1 MLKGRTPV
9 PQTMLGDDVPWLVPL
24 FAISLIAWQIT
35 PIIEKKAL
43 EKGKWLKSLHN
54 LLPVIF
60 LTLIIL
66 GRLIAVLTN
75 DLTHSDI
82 AKYNAGTNAMNGGP
96 WMTFLRGDGLS
107 ELSLMVL
114 LIFSLFVEKLPS
126 ISQSPQFIRT
136 LVRHRVMCFV
146 SLVALFSFTVFFPDS
161 SYLNAQSVT
170 DQSTWPTDGI
180 GPLWYALLAIAI
192 LIVAAELFATST
204 IAAVD
209 SGLANLAKK
218 AKYKLVVIFPIA
230 MILFMKIDAIKNME
244 TDFWLDLEHY
254 YHLIFI
260 SIFLH
265 MAISFATI
273 LEPAKQL
280 DSKLGAGDGRTKSLI
295 FTSLLAFLFLI
306 TISLIF
312 SQSLDVFSGN
322 GESLM
327 TIWLLFAVIVTCV
340 GSMFLPTMGFDATP
354 RPELWWI
361 RLTLSLSPLF
371 IAAFSPY
378 VLILLPAIWFSLAAT
393 LVIPWL
399 VEEDVR
405 SSNSNQ
411 LYISIALVIILA
423 LTIVP
428 RILQQPG
435 NQLFLIWLCM
445 PLIPLLLSYV
455 LLNQMRKKQQL
466 SA

>member
-1 MLKGRTPV
+1 MLV
-9 PQTMLGDDVPWLVPL
+9 PHTMLGDDVPWLVPL
-24 FAISLIAWQIT
+24 FAISLITWQMT
-35 PIIEKKAL
+35 PIIEKRAI

-54 LLPVIF
+54 LLPLIF
-60 LTLIIL
+60 LALIIL
-66 GRLIAVLTN
+66 DRLIAVLTN
-75 DLTHSDI
+75 DIDHSDI
-82 AKYNAGTNAMNGGP
+82 AKYNAGANAMNGGP

-114 LIFSLFVEKLPS
+114 LIFSLSVDKLPS

-136 LVRHRVMCFV
+136 LVRYRVMSFV
-146 SLVALFSFTVFFPDS
+146 SFVALFSFTVFFPDS
-161 SYLNAQSVT
+161 SFLNEQSIT
-170 DQSTWPTDGI
+170 SQSTWPTDSI
-180 GPLWYALLAIAI
+180 GPLWYALLTIAI
-192 LIVAAELFATST
+192 LIIAAELFATST

-209 SGLANLAKK
+209 AGLSNLAKK

-230 MILFMKIDAIKNME
+230 IFLFMKIDAIKNME
-244 TDFWLDLEHY
+244 IDFWLDLEHY

-295 FTSLLAFLFLI
+295 FTSLLAFIFLI
-306 TISLIF
+306 IISLMF

-327 TIWLLFAVIVTCV
+327 AIWLVFAVIVTCV
-340 GSMFLPTMGFDATP
+340 ASMFLPTMGFDATP

-378 VLILLPAIWFSLAAT
+378 VLILLPAIWFSLAVT

-405 SSNSNQ
+405 NLNSKQ
-411 LYISIALVIILA
+411 LYISIALVIIFA
-423 LTIVP
+423 LTIMP

-435 NQLFLIWLCM
+435 NQLFVIWFCM
-445 PLIPLLLSYV
+445 PIIPLLLSSV
-455 LLNQMRKKQQL
+455 LLHQMRKQQSL

>member
-1 MLKGRTPV
+1 MLV
-9 PQTMLGDDVPWLVPL
+9 PHTMLGDDVPWLVPL
-24 FAISLIAWQIT
+24 FAISLITWLMT
-35 PIIEKKAL
+35 PIIEKRAIK
-43 EKGKWLKSLHN
+43 KGKWLKSLHN
-54 LLPVIF
+54 LLPLIF

-66 GRLIAVLTN
+66 DRLIAVLTN
-75 DLTHSDI
+75 DLDHSDI
-82 AKYNAGTNAMNGGP
+82 AKYNAGANAMNGGA

-114 LIFSLFVEKLPS
+114 LIFSLSVDKLPS

-136 LVRHRVMCFV
+136 LVRYRVMSFV
-146 SLVALFSFTVFFPDS
+146 SFIALFSFTVFFPDS
-161 SYLNAQSVT
+161 SYLNAQSIT
-170 DQSTWPTDGI
+170 SQSTWPTDGI

-218 AKYKLVVIFPIA
+218 AKYKLIVIFPIA
-230 MILFMKIDAIKNME
+230 MFLFIKIDAIKNME
-244 TDFWLDLEHY
+244 ADVWLDLEHY

-295 FTSLLAFLFLI
+295 FTSLLAFIFLLI
-306 TISLIF
+306 ISLIF
-312 SQSLDVFSGN
+312 SQSLDIFSGN

-327 TIWLLFAVIVTCV
+327 TIWLVFAVIVTCV
-340 GSMFLPTMGFDATP
+340 ASMFLPTMGFDATP
-354 RPELWWI
+354 RPELWWV

-378 VLILLPAIWFSLAAT
+378 VLILLPAIWFSLAVT

-405 SSNSNQ
+405 SLNSKQ
-411 LYISIALVIILA
+411 LYISMALVIIFA

-435 NQLFLIWLCM
+435 NQLFVIWFCM
-445 PLIPLLLSYV
+445 PIIPFLLSSV
-455 LLNQMRKKQQL
+455 LLHQMRKQQSL

>member
-1 MLKGRTPV
+1 MLV
-9 PQTMLGDDVPWLVPL
+9 PHTMLGDDVPWLVPL
-24 FAISLIAWQIT
+24 FAISLITWQMT

-54 LLPVIF
+54 LLPLIF

-66 GRLIAVLTN
+66 DRLIAVLTN

-161 SYLNAQSVT
+161 SYLNAQSIT
-170 DQSTWPTDGI
+170 SQSTWPTDSI
-180 GPLWYALLAIAI
+180 GPLWYALLTIAI
-192 LIVAAELFATST
+192 LIIAAELFATST
-204 IAAVD
+204 IAAVNE
-209 SGLANLAKK
+209 GLSNLAKK

-230 MILFMKIDAIKNME
+230 VFLFMKIDAIKNME
-244 TDFWLDLEHY
+244 ADVWLDLEHY

-295 FTSLLAFLFLI
+295 FTSLLAFIFLI
-306 TISLIF
+306 IISLMF
-312 SQSLDVFSGN
+312 SQSLDIFPGN

-340 GSMFLPTMGFDATP
+340 ASMFLPTMGFDATP
-354 RPELWWI
+354 RPELWWV

-378 VLILLPAIWFSLAAT
+378 VLILLPAIWFSLAVT

-405 SSNSNQ
+405 NLNSKQ
-411 LYISIALVIILA
+411 LYISIALVIIFA

-455 LLNQMRKKQQL
+455 LLYQMRKQQSL

>member
-1 MLKGRTPV
+1 MLV
-9 PQTMLGDDVPWLVPL
+9 PHTMLGDDVPWLVPL
-24 FAISLIAWQIT
+24 FAISLITWLMT
-35 PIIEKKAL
+35 PIIEKRAI

-54 LLPVIF
+54 LLPLIF

-66 GRLIAVLTN
+66 DRLIAVLTN
-75 DLTHSDI
+75 DLDHSDI
-82 AKYNAGTNAMNGGP
+82 AKYNAGANAMNGGA

-114 LIFSLFVEKLPS
+114 LIFSLSVDKLPS

-136 LVRHRVMCFV
+136 LVRYRVMSFV
-146 SLVALFSFTVFFPDS
+146 SFIALFSFTVFFPDS
-161 SYLNAQSVT
+161 SYLNAQSIT
-170 DQSTWPTDGI
+170 SQSTWPTDGI

-192 LIVAAELFATST
+192 LIIAAELFATST

-230 MILFMKIDAIKNME
+230 MFLFMKIDAIKNME
-244 TDFWLDLEHY
+244 ADVWLDLEHY

-295 FTSLLAFLFLI
+295 FTSLLAFIFLLI
-306 TISLIF
+306 ISLIF
-312 SQSLDVFSGN
+312 SQSLDIFSGN

-327 TIWLLFAVIVTCV
+327 TIWLVFAVIVTCV
-340 GSMFLPTMGFDATP
+340 ASMFLPTMGFDATP
-354 RPELWWI
+354 RPELWWV

-378 VLILLPAIWFSLAAT
+378 VLILLPAIWFSLAVT

-405 SSNSNQ
+405 SSNSKQ
-411 LYISIALVIILA
+411 LYISMALVIIFS

-435 NQLFLIWLCM
+435 SQLFVIWFCM
-445 PLIPLLLSYV
+445 PIIPLLLSYV
-455 LLNQMRKKQQL
+455 LLQQMRKQQPL

>member
-9 PQTMLGDDVPWLVPL
+9 PHTMLGDDVPWLVPL
-24 FAISLIAWQIT
+24 FAISLIAWLMT
-35 PIIEKKAL
+35 PIIEKMAIK
-43 EKGKWLKSLHN
+43 KGKWLKSLHN
-54 LLPVIF
+54 LLPLIF

-114 LIFSLFVEKLPS
+114 LIFSLSVDKLPS

-136 LVRHRVMCFV
+136 LVRYRVMSFV
-146 SLVALFSFTVFFPDS
+146 SFVALFSFTVFFPDS
-161 SYLNAQSVT
+161 SFLNEQSIT
-170 DQSTWPTDGI
+170 SQSTWPTDSI
-180 GPLWYALLAIAI
+180 GPLWYALLTIAI
-192 LIVAAELFATST
+192 LIIAAELFATST

-209 SGLANLAKK
+209 AGLSNLAKK

-230 MILFMKIDAIKNME
+230 IFLFMKIDAIKNME

-327 TIWLLFAVIVTCV
+327 AIWLLFAVILTCV

-405 SSNSNQ
+405 GSNSKQ
-411 LYISIALVIILA
+411 LYISIALVIIFA

-455 LLNQMRKKQQL
+455 LLYQMRKQQSL

>member
-1 MLKGRTPV
+1 MLV
-9 PQTMLGDDVPWLVPL
+9 PHTMLGDDVPWLVPL
-24 FAISLIAWQIT
+24 FAISLITWLMT
-35 PIIEKKAL
+35 PIIEKRAI

-54 LLPVIF
+54 LLPLIF

-66 GRLIAVLTN
+66 DRLIAVLTN
-75 DLTHSDI
+75 DLGHSDI
-82 AKYNAGTNAMNGGP
+82 AKYNAGANAMNGGA

-114 LIFSLFVEKLPS
+114 LIFSLSVDKLPS

-136 LVRHRVMCFV
+136 LVRYRVMSFV
-146 SLVALFSFTVFFPDS
+146 SFIALFSFTVFFPDS
-161 SYLNAQSVT
+161 SYLNAQSIT
-170 DQSTWPTDGI
+170 SQSTWPTDGI

-192 LIVAAELFATST
+192 LIIAAELFATST

-230 MILFMKIDAIKNME
+230 MFLFMKIDAIKNME
-244 TDFWLDLEHY
+244 ADVWLDLEHY

-295 FTSLLAFLFLI
+295 FTSLLAFIFLLI
-306 TISLIF
+306 ISLIF
-312 SQSLDVFSGN
+312 SQSLDIFSGN

-327 TIWLLFAVIVTCV
+327 TIWLVFAVIVTCV
-340 GSMFLPTMGFDATP
+340 ASMFLPTMGFDATP
-354 RPELWWI
+354 RPELWWV

-378 VLILLPAIWFSLAAT
+378 VLILLPAIWFSLAVT

-405 SSNSNQ
+405 SSNSKQ
-411 LYISIALVIILA
+411 LYISMALVIIFS

-435 NQLFLIWLCM
+435 NQLFVIWFCM
-445 PLIPLLLSYV
+445 PIIPLLLSYV
-455 LLNQMRKKQQL
+455 LLQQMRKQQPL

>member
-1 MLKGRTPV
+1 MLV
-9 PQTMLGDDVPWLVPL
+9 PHTMLGDDVPWLVPL
-24 FAISLIAWQIT
+24 FAISLITWQMT

-54 LLPVIF
+54 LLPLIF
-60 LTLIIL
+60 LSLIIL
-66 GRLIAVLTN
+66 DRLIAVLTN
-75 DLTHSDI
+75 DLGHSDI
-82 AKYNAGTNAMNGGP
+82 AKYNAGANAMNGGP

-114 LIFSLFVEKLPS
+114 LIFSLSVDKLPS

-161 SYLNAQSVT
+161 SYLNAQSIT
-170 DQSTWPTDGI
+170 SQSTWPTDSI
-180 GPLWYALLAIAI
+180 GPLWYALLTIAI
-192 LIVAAELFATST
+192 LIIAAELFATST
-204 IAAVD
+204 IAAVNE
-209 SGLANLAKK
+209 GLSNLAKK
-218 AKYKLVVIFPIA
+218 AKYKLVVIFTIA
-230 MILFMKIDAIKNME
+230 VFLFMKIDAIKNME
-244 TDFWLDLEHY
+244 ADVWLDLEHY

-295 FTSLLAFLFLI
+295 FTSLLAFIFLI
-306 TISLIF
+306 IISLMF
-312 SQSLDVFSGN
+312 SQSLDIFPGN

-340 GSMFLPTMGFDATP
+340 ASMFLPTMGFDATP
-354 RPELWWI
+354 RPELWWV

-378 VLILLPAIWFSLAAT
+378 VLILLPAIWFSLAVT

-405 SSNSNQ
+405 NLNSKQ
-411 LYISIALVIILA
+411 LYISIALVIIFA

-455 LLNQMRKKQQL
+455 LLYQMRKQQQL

>member
-1 MLKGRTPV
+1 MLV
-9 PQTMLGDDVPWLVPL
+9 PHTMLGDDVPWLVPL
-24 FAISLIAWQIT
+24 FAISLITWLMT
-35 PIIEKKAL
+35 PIIEKRAIK
-43 EKGKWLKSLHN
+43 KGKWLKSLHN
-54 LLPVIF
+54 LLPLIF
-60 LTLIIL
+60 LALIIL
-66 GRLIAVLTN
+66 DRLIAVLTN
-75 DLTHSDI
+75 DLGHSDI
-82 AKYNAGTNAMNGGP
+82 AKYNAGANAMNGGA

-114 LIFSLFVEKLPS
+114 LIFSLSVDKLPS

-136 LVRHRVMCFV
+136 LVRYRVMSFV
-146 SLVALFSFTVFFPDS
+146 SFIALFSFTVFFPDS
-161 SYLNAQSVT
+161 SYLNAQSIT
-170 DQSTWPTDGI
+170 SQSTWPTDGI

-192 LIVAAELFATST
+192 LIIAAELFATST

-230 MILFMKIDAIKNME
+230 MFLFMKIDAIKNME
-244 TDFWLDLEHY
+244 ADVWLDLEHY

-295 FTSLLAFLFLI
+295 FTSLLAFIFLLI
-306 TISLIF
+306 ISLIF
-312 SQSLDVFSGN
+312 SQSLDIFSGN

-327 TIWLLFAVIVTCV
+327 TIWLVFAVIVTCV
-340 GSMFLPTMGFDATP
+340 ASMFLPTMGFDATP
-354 RPELWWI
+354 RPELWWV

-378 VLILLPAIWFSLAAT
+378 VLILLPAIWFSLAVT

-405 SSNSNQ
+405 SSNSKQ
-411 LYISIALVIILA
+411 LYISMALVIIFS

-435 NQLFLIWLCM
+435 NQLFVIWFCM
-445 PLIPLLLSYV
+445 PIIPLLLSYV
-455 LLNQMRKKQQL
+455 LLQQMRKQQSL

>member
-1 MLKGRTPV
+1 MLV
-9 PQTMLGDDVPWLVPL
+9 PHTMLGDDVPWLVPF
-24 FAISLIAWQIT
+24 FAISLITWQMT
-35 PIIEKKAL
+35 PLIEKRAI

-54 LLPVIF
+54 LLPLIF

-66 GRLIAVLTN
+66 DRLIAVLTN
-75 DLTHSDI
+75 DLGHSDI
-82 AKYNAGTNAMNGGP
+82 AKYNAGANAMNGGA

-114 LIFSLFVEKLPS
+114 LIFSLSVDKLPS

-136 LVRHRVMCFV
+136 LVRYRVMSFV
-146 SLVALFSFTVFFPDS
+146 SFIALFSFTVFFPDS
-161 SYLNAQSVT
+161 SYLNAQSIT
-170 DQSTWPTDGI
+170 SQSTWPTDGI

-209 SGLANLAKK
+209 PGLSNLAKK

-230 MILFMKIDAIKNME
+230 IFLFMKIDAIKNME

-295 FTSLLAFLFLI
+295 FTSLLAFIFLLI
-306 TISLIF
+306 ISLIF
-312 SQSLDVFSGN
+312 SQSLDIFSGN

-327 TIWLLFAVIVTCV
+327 TIWLVFAVIVTCV
-340 GSMFLPTMGFDATP
+340 ASMFLPTMGFDATP
-354 RPELWWI
+354 RPELWWV

-378 VLILLPAIWFSLAAT
+378 VLILLPAIWFSLAVT

-405 SSNSNQ
+405 SLNSKQ
-411 LYISIALVIILA
+411 LYISMALVIIFA

-435 NQLFLIWLCM
+435 NQLFVIWFCM
-445 PLIPLLLSYV
+445 PIIPFLLSSV
-455 LLNQMRKKQQL
+455 LLHQMRKQQSL

>member
-1 MLKGRTPV
+1 MLV
-9 PQTMLGDDVPWLVPL
+9 PHTMLGDDVPWLVPL
-24 FAISLIAWQIT
+24 FAISLITWLMT
-35 PIIEKKAL
+35 PIIEKRAI

-54 LLPVIF
+54 LLPLIF

-66 GRLIAVLTN
+66 DRLIAVLTN
-75 DLTHSDI
+75 DLDHSDI
-82 AKYNAGTNAMNGGP
+82 AKYNAGANAMNGGA

-114 LIFSLFVEKLPS
+114 LIFSLSVDKLPS

-136 LVRHRVMCFV
+136 LVRYRVMSFV
-146 SLVALFSFTVFFPDS
+146 SFIALFSFTVFFPDS
-161 SYLNAQSVT
+161 SYLNAQSIT
-170 DQSTWPTDGI
+170 SQSTWPTDGI

-192 LIVAAELFATST
+192 LIIAAELFATST

-230 MILFMKIDAIKNME
+230 MFLFMKIDAIKNME
-244 TDFWLDLEHY
+244 ADVWLDLEHY

-295 FTSLLAFLFLI
+295 FTSLLAFIFLLI
-306 TISLIF
+306 ISLIF
-312 SQSLDVFSGN
+312 SQSLDIFSGN

-327 TIWLLFAVIVTCV
+327 TIWLVFAVIVTCV
-340 GSMFLPTMGFDATP
+340 ASMFLPTMGFDATP
-354 RPELWWI
+354 RPELWWV

-378 VLILLPAIWFSLAAT
+378 VLILLPAIWFSLAVT

-405 SSNSNQ
+405 SSNSKQ
-411 LYISIALVIILA
+411 LYISMALVIIFS

-435 NQLFLIWLCM
+435 NQLFVIWFCM
-445 PLIPLLLSYV
+445 PIIPLLLSYV
-455 LLNQMRKKQQL
+455 LLQQMRKQQPL

>member
-1 MLKGRTPV
+1 MLV
-9 PQTMLGDDVPWLVPL
+9 PHTMLGDDVPWLVPL
-24 FAISLIAWQIT
+24 FAISLITWLMT
-35 PIIEKKAL
+35 PIIEKRAIK
-43 EKGKWLKSLHN
+43 KGKWLKSLHN
-54 LLPVIF
+54 LLPLIF

-66 GRLIAVLTN
+66 DRLIAVLTN
-75 DLTHSDI
+75 DLDHSDI
-82 AKYNAGTNAMNGGP
+82 AKYNAGANAMNGGA

-114 LIFSLFVEKLPS
+114 LIFSLSVDKLPS

-136 LVRHRVMCFV
+136 LVRYRVMSFV
-146 SLVALFSFTVFFPDS
+146 SFIALFSFTVFFPDS
-161 SYLNAQSVT
+161 SYLNAQSIT
-170 DQSTWPTDGI
+170 SQSTWPTDGI

-192 LIVAAELFATST
+192 LIIAAELFATST

-230 MILFMKIDAIKNME
+230 MFLFMKIDAIKNME
-244 TDFWLDLEHY
+244 ADVWLDLEHY

-295 FTSLLAFLFLI
+295 FTSLLAFIFLLI
-306 TISLIF
+306 ISLIF
-312 SQSLDVFSGN
+312 SQSLDIFSGN

-327 TIWLLFAVIVTCV
+327 TIWLAFAVIVTCV
-340 GSMFLPTMGFDATP
+340 ASMFLPTMGFDATP
-354 RPELWWI
+354 RPELWWV

-378 VLILLPAIWFSLAAT
+378 VLILLPAIWFSLAVT

-405 SSNSNQ
+405 SSNSKQ
-411 LYISIALVIILA
+411 LYISMALVIIFS

-435 NQLFLIWLCM
+435 SQLFVIWFCM
-445 PLIPLLLSYV
+445 PIIPLLLSYV
-455 LLNQMRKKQQL
+455 LLQQMRKQQPL

>member
-1 MLKGRTPV
+1 MLV
-9 PQTMLGDDVPWLVPL
+9 PHTMLGDDVPWLVPF
-24 FAISLIAWQIT
+24 FAISLITWQMT
-35 PIIEKKAL
+35 PLIEKRAI

-54 LLPVIF
+54 LLPLIF

-66 GRLIAVLTN
+66 DRLIAVLTN
-75 DLTHSDI
+75 DLDHSDI
-82 AKYNAGTNAMNGGP
+82 AKYNAGANAMNGGA

-114 LIFSLFVEKLPS
+114 LIFSLSVDKLPS

-136 LVRHRVMCFV
+136 LVRYRVMSFV
-146 SLVALFSFTVFFPDS
+146 SFIALFSFTVFFPDS
-161 SYLNAQSVT
+161 SYLNAQSIT
-170 DQSTWPTDGI
+170 SQSTWPTDGI

-209 SGLANLAKK
+209 PGLSNLAKK

-230 MILFMKIDAIKNME
+230 IFLFMKIDAIKNME

-295 FTSLLAFLFLI
+295 FTSLLAFIFLLI
-306 TISLIF
+306 ISLIF
-312 SQSLDVFSGN
+312 SQSLDIFSGN

-327 TIWLLFAVIVTCV
+327 TIWLVFAVIVTCV
-340 GSMFLPTMGFDATP
+340 ASMFLPTMGFDATP
-354 RPELWWI
+354 RPELWWV

-378 VLILLPAIWFSLAAT
+378 VLILLPAIWFSLAVT

-405 SSNSNQ
+405 SSNSKQ
-411 LYISIALVIILA
+411 LYISMALVIIFS

-435 NQLFLIWLCM
+435 NQLFVIWFCM
-445 PLIPLLLSYV
+445 PIIPLLLSYV
-455 LLNQMRKKQQL
+455 LLQQMRKQQPL

>member
-1 MLKGRTPV
+1 MLKGRTLV
-9 PQTMLGDDVPWLVPL
+9 PHTMLGDDVPWLVPL
-24 FAISLIAWQIT
+24 FAISLITWQMT
-35 PIIEKKAL
+35 PRIEKMAL
-43 EKGKWLKSLHN
+43 EKGKWLKSMHN

-60 LTLIIL
+60 LALMIL
-66 GRLIAVLTN
+66 DRLIAVFTN
-75 DLTHSDI
+75 DLNHSDI
-82 AKYNAGTNAMNGGP
+82 AKYNAGVNAMNGGA

-114 LIFSLFVEKLPS
+114 LIFSLFVDRLPS

-161 SYLNAQSVT
+161 SYLDALST
-170 DQSTWPTDGI
+170 TSQSTWPTDGI
-180 GPLWYALLAIAI
+180 GPLWYALFAIAI

-218 AKYKLVVIFPIA
+218 AKYKLVVLFPIA
-230 MILFMKIDAIKNME
+230 MILFMKTDVIKNIDA
-244 TDFWLDLEHY
+244 DSWLDLEHY

-295 FTSLLAFLFLI
+295 FTSLLAFIFLI
-306 TISLIF
+306 IISLVF
-312 SQSLDVFSGN
+312 SQSLDIFSGN

-327 TIWLLFAVIVTCV
+327 TIWLLFAVIVICV
-340 GSMFLPTMGFDATP
+340 ASMFLPTMGFDATP
-354 RPELWWI
+354 RPELWWV

-378 VLILLPAIWFSLAAT
+378 VLILLPAIWFSLAVT
-393 LVIPWL
+393 LVVPWL

-405 SSNSNQ
+405 SSNSKQ
-411 LYISIALVIILA
+411 LYVSIALAVIFA
-423 LTIVP
+423 LTVVP

-445 PLIPLLLSYV
+445 PLIPLLLSSV
-455 LLNQMRKKQQL
+455 LLSQMRKQQQL
-466 SA
+466 NA

>member
-1 MLKGRTPV
+1 MLV
-9 PQTMLGDDVPWLVPL
+9 PHTMLGDDVPWLVPL
-24 FAISLIAWQIT
+24 FAISLITWQMT
-35 PIIEKKAL
+35 PIIEKRAI

-54 LLPVIF
+54 LLPLIF

-66 GRLIAVLTN
+66 DRLIAVLTN
-75 DLTHSDI
+75 DLGHSDI
-82 AKYNAGTNAMNGGP
+82 AKYNAGANAMNGGA

-114 LIFSLFVEKLPS
+114 LIFSLSVDKLPS

-136 LVRHRVMCFV
+136 LVRYRVMSFV
-146 SLVALFSFTVFFPDS
+146 SFIALFSFTVFFPDS
-161 SYLNAQSVT
+161 SYLNAQSIT
-170 DQSTWPTDGI
+170 SQSTWPTDGI

-192 LIVAAELFATST
+192 LIIAAELFATST

-230 MILFMKIDAIKNME
+230 MFLFMKIDAIKNME
-244 TDFWLDLEHY
+244 ADVWLDLEHY

-295 FTSLLAFLFLI
+295 FTSLLAFIFLLI
-306 TISLIF
+306 ISLIF
-312 SQSLDVFSGN
+312 SQSLDIFSGN

-327 TIWLLFAVIVTCV
+327 TIWLVFAVIVTCV
-340 GSMFLPTMGFDATP
+340 ASMFLPTMGFDATP
-354 RPELWWI
+354 RPELWWV

-378 VLILLPAIWFSLAAT
+378 VLILLPAIWFSLAVT

-405 SSNSNQ
+405 SLNSKQ
-411 LYISIALVIILA
+411 LYISMALVIIFS

-435 NQLFLIWLCM
+435 NQLFVIWFCM
-445 PLIPLLLSYV
+445 PIIPLLLSYV
-455 LLNQMRKKQQL
+455 LLQQMRKQQPL

>member
-9 PQTMLGDDVPWLVPL
+9 PHTMLGDDVPWLVPL
-24 FAISLIAWQIT
+24 FAISLIAWLMT
-35 PIIEKKAL
+35 PIIEKMAIK
-43 EKGKWLKSLHN
+43 KGKWLKSLHN
-54 LLPVIF
+54 LLPLIF

-114 LIFSLFVEKLPS
+114 LIFSLSVDKLPS

-170 DQSTWPTDGI
+170 DQSTWPTDSI
-180 GPLWYALLAIAI
+180 GPLWYAILAVAI

-218 AKYKLVVIFPIA
+218 AKYKLIVIFPIA

-244 TDFWLDLEHY
+244 TNFWLDLEHY

-327 TIWLLFAVIVTCV
+327 AIWLLFAVILTCV

-405 SSNSNQ
+405 GSNSKQ
-411 LYISIALVIILA
+411 LYISIALVIIFA

-455 LLNQMRKKQQL
+455 LLYQMRKQQSL

>member
-9 PQTMLGDDVPWLVPL
+9 PHTMLGDDVPWLVPL
-24 FAISLIAWQIT
+24 FAISLIAWLMT
-35 PIIEKKAL
+35 PIIEKMAIK
-43 EKGKWLKSLHN
+43 KGKWLKSLHN
-54 LLPVIF
+54 LLPLIF

-114 LIFSLFVEKLPS
+114 LIFSLFVDKLPS

-170 DQSTWPTDGI
+170 DQSTWPTDGL
-180 GPLWYALLAIAI
+180 GPLWYAILAVAI

-218 AKYKLVVIFPIA
+218 AKYKLIVIFPIA

-295 FTSLLAFLFLI
+295 FTSLLAFIFLI
-306 TISLIF
+306 IISLMF

-327 TIWLLFAVIVTCV
+327 AIWLVFAVIVTCV
-340 GSMFLPTMGFDATP
+340 ASMFLPTMGFDATP

-405 SSNSNQ
+405 GSNSKQ
-411 LYISIALVIILA
+411 LYISIALVIIFA

-455 LLNQMRKKQQL
+455 LLYQMRKQQSL

>member
-1 MLKGRTPV
+1 MLV
-9 PQTMLGDDVPWLVPL
+9 PHTMLGDDVPWLVPL
-24 FAISLIAWQIT
+24 FAISLITWLMT
-35 PIIEKKAL
+35 PIIEKRAIK
-43 EKGKWLKSLHN
+43 KGKWLKSLHN
-54 LLPVIF
+54 LLPLIF

-66 GRLIAVLTN
+66 DRLIAVLTN
-75 DLTHSDI
+75 DLGHSDI
-82 AKYNAGTNAMNGGP
+82 AKYNAGANAMNGGA

-114 LIFSLFVEKLPS
+114 LIFSLSVDKLPS

-136 LVRHRVMCFV
+136 LVRYRVMSFV
-146 SLVALFSFTVFFPDS
+146 SFIALFSFTVFFPDS
-161 SYLNAQSVT
+161 SYLNAQSIT
-170 DQSTWPTDGI
+170 SQSTWPTDGI

-192 LIVAAELFATST
+192 LIIAAELFATST

-230 MILFMKIDAIKNME
+230 MFLFMKIDAIKNME
-244 TDFWLDLEHY
+244 ADVWLDLEHY

-295 FTSLLAFLFLI
+295 FTSLLAFIFLLI
-306 TISLIF
+306 ISLIF
-312 SQSLDVFSGN
+312 SQSLDIFSGN

-327 TIWLLFAVIVTCV
+327 TIWLAFAVIVTCV
-340 GSMFLPTMGFDATP
+340 ASMFLPTMGFDATP
-354 RPELWWI
+354 RPELWWV

-378 VLILLPAIWFSLAAT
+378 VLILLPAIWFSLAVT

-405 SSNSNQ
+405 SSNSKQ
-411 LYISIALVIILA
+411 LYISMALVIIFS

-435 NQLFLIWLCM
+435 SQLFVIWFCM
-445 PLIPLLLSYV
+445 PIIPLLLSYV
-455 LLNQMRKKQQL
+455 LLQQMRKQQSL

>member
-1 MLKGRTPV
+1 MLV
-9 PQTMLGDDVPWLVPL
+9 PHTMLGDDVPWLVPL
-24 FAISLIAWQIT
+24 FAISLITWLMT
-35 PIIEKKAL
+35 PIIEKRAI

-54 LLPVIF
+54 LLPLIF

-66 GRLIAVLTN
+66 DRLIAVLTN
-75 DLTHSDI
+75 DLDHSDI
-82 AKYNAGTNAMNGGP
+82 AKYNAGANAMNGGA

-114 LIFSLFVEKLPS
+114 LIFSLSVDKLPS

-136 LVRHRVMCFV
+136 LVRYRVMSFV
-146 SLVALFSFTVFFPDS
+146 SFIALFSFTVFFPDS
-161 SYLNAQSVT
+161 SYLNAQSIT
-170 DQSTWPTDGI
+170 SQSTWPTDGI

-192 LIVAAELFATST
+192 LIIAAELFATST

-230 MILFMKIDAIKNME
+230 MFLFMKIDAIKNME
-244 TDFWLDLEHY
+244 ADVWLDLEHY

-295 FTSLLAFLFLI
+295 FTSLLAFIFLLI
-306 TISLIF
+306 ISLIF
-312 SQSLDVFSGN
+312 SQSLDIFSGN

-327 TIWLLFAVIVTCV
+327 TIWLVFAVIVTCV
-340 GSMFLPTMGFDATP
+340 ASMFLPTMGFDATP
-354 RPELWWI
+354 RPELWWV

-378 VLILLPAIWFSLAAT
+378 VLILLPAIWFSLAVT

-405 SSNSNQ
+405 SSNSKQ
-411 LYISIALVIILA
+411 LYISMALVIIFS

-435 NQLFLIWLCM
+435 NQLFVIWFCM
-445 PLIPLLLSYV
+445 PIIPLLLSYV
-455 LLNQMRKKQQL
+455 LLQQMRKQQSL

>member
-1 MLKGRTPV
+1 MLV
-9 PQTMLGDDVPWLVPL
+9 PHTMLGDDVPWLVPL
-24 FAISLIAWQIT
+24 FAISLITWQMT
-35 PIIEKKAL
+35 PIIEKRAI

-54 LLPVIF
+54 LLPLIF

-66 GRLIAVLTN
+66 DRLIAVLTN
-75 DLTHSDI
+75 DLGHSDI
-82 AKYNAGTNAMNGGP
+82 AKYNAGTNAMNGGA

-107 ELSLMVL
+107 ELSLMIL
-114 LIFSLFVEKLPS
+114 LIFSLSVDKLPS

-136 LVRHRVMCFV
+136 LVRYRVMSFV
-146 SLVALFSFTVFFPDS
+146 SFVALFSFTVFFPDS
-161 SYLNAQSVT
+161 SYLNAQSIT
-170 DQSTWPTDGI
+170 SQSTWPTDSI
-180 GPLWYALLAIAI
+180 GPLWYALLSIAI
-192 LIVAAELFATST
+192 LIIAAELFATST

-218 AKYKLVVIFPIA
+218 AKYKLVIIFPIA
-230 MILFMKIDAIKNME
+230 MFLFMKIDAIKNME
-244 TDFWLDLEHY
+244 ADVWLDLEHY

-295 FTSLLAFLFLI
+295 FTSLLAFIFLMI
-306 TISLIF
+306 MSLIF
-312 SQSLDVFSGN
+312 SQSLDIFSGN

-340 GSMFLPTMGFDATP
+340 ASMFLPTMGFDATP
-354 RPELWWI
+354 RPELWWV

-378 VLILLPAIWFSLAAT
+378 VLILLPAIWFSLAVT

-405 SSNSNQ
+405 SLNSKQ
-411 LYISIALVIILA
+411 LYISIALVIIFT

-435 NQLFLIWLCM
+435 NQLFVIWFCM
-445 PLIPLLLSYV
+445 PIIPLLLSSV
-455 LLNQMRKKQQL
+455 LLHQMRKQQSL

>member
-1 MLKGRTPV
+1 
-9 PQTMLGDDVPWLVPL
+9 
-24 FAISLIAWQIT
+24 
-35 PIIEKKAL
+35 
-43 EKGKWLKSLHN
+43 
-54 LLPVIF
+54 
-60 LTLIIL
+60 
-66 GRLIAVLTN
+66 
-75 DLTHSDI
+75 
-82 AKYNAGTNAMNGGP
+82 
-96 WMTFLRGDGLS
+96 
-107 ELSLMVL
+107 
-114 LIFSLFVEKLPS
+114 
-126 ISQSPQFIRT
+126 
-136 LVRHRVMCFV
+136 VMSFV
-146 SLVALFSFTVFFPDS
+146 SFIALFSFTVFFPDS
-161 SYLNAQSVT
+161 SYLNAQSIT
-170 DQSTWPTDGI
+170 SQSTWPTDGI

-192 LIVAAELFATST
+192 LIIAAELFATST

-230 MILFMKIDAIKNME
+230 MFLFMKIDAIKNME
-244 TDFWLDLEHY
+244 ADVWLDLEHY

-295 FTSLLAFLFLI
+295 FTSLLAFIFLLI
-306 TISLIF
+306 ISLIF
-312 SQSLDVFSGN
+312 SQSLDIFSGN

-327 TIWLLFAVIVTCV
+327 TIWLVFAVIVTCV
-340 GSMFLPTMGFDATP
+340 ASMFLPTMGFDATP
-354 RPELWWI
+354 RPELWWV

-378 VLILLPAIWFSLAAT
+378 VLILLPAIWFSLAVT

-405 SSNSNQ
+405 SLNSKQ
-411 LYISIALVIILA
+411 LYISMALVIIFA

-435 NQLFLIWLCM
+435 NQLFVIWFCM
-445 PLIPLLLSYV
+445 PIIPFLLSSV
-455 LLNQMRKKQQL
+455 LLHQMRKQQSL

>member
-1 MLKGRTPV
+1 MLKGRTLV
-9 PQTMLGDDVPWLVPL
+9 PHTMLGDDVPWLVPL
-24 FAISLIAWQIT
+24 FAISLITWQMA
-35 PIIEKKAL
+35 PRIEKMAL
-43 EKGKWLKSLHN
+43 EKGKWLKSMHN

-60 LTLIIL
+60 LALMIL
-66 GRLIAVLTN
+66 DRLIAVFTN
-75 DLTHSDI
+75 DLNHSDI
-82 AKYNAGTNAMNGGP
+82 AKYNAGVNAMNGGA

-114 LIFSLFVEKLPS
+114 LIFSLFVDRLPS

-161 SYLNAQSVT
+161 SYLDALSIT
-170 DQSTWPTDGI
+170 SQSTWPTDGI
-180 GPLWYALLAIAI
+180 GPLWYALFAIAI

-218 AKYKLVVIFPIA
+218 AKYKLVVLFPIA
-230 MILFMKIDAIKNME
+230 MILFMKTDVIKNID
-244 TDFWLDLEHY
+244 TDSWLDLEHY

-295 FTSLLAFLFLI
+295 FTSLLAFIFLI
-306 TISLIF
+306 IISLVF
-312 SQSLDVFSGN
+312 SQSLDIFSGN

-327 TIWLLFAVIVTCV
+327 TIWLLFAVIVICV
-340 GSMFLPTMGFDATP
+340 ASMFLPTMGFDATP
-354 RPELWWI
+354 RPELWWV

-378 VLILLPAIWFSLAAT
+378 VLILLPAIWFSLAVT
-393 LVIPWL
+393 LVVPWL

-405 SSNSNQ
+405 SSNSKQ
-411 LYISIALVIILA
+411 LYVSIALAVIFA
-423 LTIVP
+423 LTVVP

-445 PLIPLLLSYV
+445 PLIPLLLSSV
-455 LLNQMRKKQQL
+455 LLSQMRKQQQL
-466 SA
+466 NA

>member
-1 MLKGRTPV
+1 
-9 PQTMLGDDVPWLVPL
+9 MLGDDVPWLVPF
-24 FAISLIAWQIT
+24 FAISLITWQMT

-54 LLPVIF
+54 LLPLIF
-60 LTLIIL
+60 LSLIIL
-66 GRLIAVLTN
+66 DRLIAVLTN
-75 DLTHSDI
+75 DLGHSDI
-82 AKYNAGTNAMNGGP
+82 AKYNAGANAMNGGP

-114 LIFSLFVEKLPS
+114 LIFSLSVDKLPS

-161 SYLNAQSVT
+161 SYLNAQSIT
-170 DQSTWPTDGI
+170 SQSTWPTDSI
-180 GPLWYALLAIAI
+180 GPLWYALLTIAI
-192 LIVAAELFATST
+192 LIIAAELFATST

-209 SGLANLAKK
+209 SGLSNLAKK
-218 AKYKLVVIFPIA
+218 AKYKLVVIFTIA
-230 MILFMKIDAIKNME
+230 VFLFMKIDVIKNME
-244 TDFWLDLEHY
+244 ADVWLDLEHY

-295 FTSLLAFLFLI
+295 FTSLLAFIFLI
-306 TISLIF
+306 IISLMF
-312 SQSLDVFSGN
+312 SQSLDIFSGN

-354 RPELWWI
+354 RPELWWV

-378 VLILLPAIWFSLAAT
+378 ILILLPAIWFSLAVT

-405 SSNSNQ
+405 NLNSKQ
-411 LYISIALVIILA
+411 LYISIALVIIFA

-445 PLIPLLLSYV
+445 PLIPLLLSSV
-455 LLNQMRKKQQL
+455 LLHQMRKQQQL

>member
-1 MLKGRTPV
+1 MLV
-9 PQTMLGDDVPWLVPL
+9 PHTMLGDDVPWLVPF
-24 FAISLIAWQIT
+24 FAISLITWQMT
-35 PIIEKKAL
+35 PLIEKMAIK
-43 EKGKWLKSLHN
+43 KGKWLKSLHN
-54 LLPVIF
+54 LLPLIF
-60 LTLIIL
+60 LALIIL
-66 GRLIAVLTN
+66 DRLIAVLTN
-75 DLTHSDI
+75 DIDHSDI
-82 AKYNAGTNAMNGGP
+82 AKYNAGANAMNGGP

-114 LIFSLFVEKLPS
+114 LIFSLSVDKLPS

-136 LVRHRVMCFV
+136 LVRYRVMSFV
-146 SLVALFSFTVFFPDS
+146 SFVALFSFTVFFPDS
-161 SYLNAQSVT
+161 SFLNEQSIT
-170 DQSTWPTDGI
+170 SQSTWPTDSI
-180 GPLWYALLAIAI
+180 GPLWYALLTIAI
-192 LIVAAELFATST
+192 LIIAAELFATST

-209 SGLANLAKK
+209 AGLSNLAKK

-230 MILFMKIDAIKNME
+230 IFLFMKIDAIKNME
-244 TDFWLDLEHY
+244 IDFWLDLEHY

-295 FTSLLAFLFLI
+295 FTSLLAFIFLI
-306 TISLIF
+306 IISLMF

-327 TIWLLFAVIVTCV
+327 AIWLVFAVIVTCV
-340 GSMFLPTMGFDATP
+340 ASMFLPTMGFDATP

-378 VLILLPAIWFSLAAT
+378 VLILLPAIWFSLAVT

-405 SSNSNQ
+405 NLNSKQ
-411 LYISIALVIILA
+411 LYISIALVIIFA
-423 LTIVP
+423 LTIMP

-435 NQLFLIWLCM
+435 NQLFVIWFCM
-445 PLIPLLLSYV
+445 PIIPLLLSSV
-455 LLNQMRKKQQL
+455 LLHQMRTQQSL

>member
-1 MLKGRTPV
+1 MLV
-9 PQTMLGDDVPWLVPL
+9 PHTMLGDDVPWLVPL
-24 FAISLIAWQIT
+24 FAISLITWQMT

-54 LLPVIF
+54 LLPLIF

-66 GRLIAVLTN
+66 DRLIAVLTN

-161 SYLNAQSVT
+161 SYLNAQSIT
-170 DQSTWPTDGI
+170 SQSTWPTDSI
-180 GPLWYALLAIAI
+180 GPLWYALLTIAI
-192 LIVAAELFATST
+192 LIIAAELFATST
-204 IAAVD
+204 IAAVNE
-209 SGLANLAKK
+209 GLSNLAKK

-230 MILFMKIDAIKNME
+230 VFLFMKIDVIKNME
-244 TDFWLDLEHY
+244 ADVWLDLEHY

-295 FTSLLAFLFLI
+295 FTSLLAFIFLI
-306 TISLIF
+306 IISLMF
-312 SQSLDVFSGN
+312 SQSLDIFPGN

-340 GSMFLPTMGFDATP
+340 ASMFLPTMGFDATP
-354 RPELWWI
+354 RPELWWV

-378 VLILLPAIWFSLAAT
+378 VLILLPAIWFSLAVT

-405 SSNSNQ
+405 NLNSKQ
-411 LYISIALVIILA
+411 LYISIALVIIFA

-455 LLNQMRKKQQL
+455 LLYQMRKQQQL

>member
-1 MLKGRTPV
+1 MLV
-9 PQTMLGDDVPWLVPL
+9 PHTMLGDDVPWLVPL
-24 FAISLIAWQIT
+24 FAISLITWLMT
-35 PIIEKKAL
+35 PIIEKRAI

-54 LLPVIF
+54 LLPLIF

-66 GRLIAVLTN
+66 DRLIAVLTN
-75 DLTHSDI
+75 DLGHSDI
-82 AKYNAGTNAMNGGP
+82 AKYNAGANAMNGGA

-114 LIFSLFVEKLPS
+114 LIFSLSVDKLPS

-136 LVRHRVMCFV
+136 LVRYRVMSFV
-146 SLVALFSFTVFFPDS
+146 SFIALFSFTVFFPDS
-161 SYLNAQSVT
+161 SYLNAQSIT
-170 DQSTWPTDGI
+170 SQSTWPTDGI

-192 LIVAAELFATST
+192 LIIAAELFATST

-230 MILFMKIDAIKNME
+230 MFLFMKIDAIKNME
-244 TDFWLDLEHY
+244 ADVWLDLEHY

-295 FTSLLAFLFLI
+295 FTSLLAFIFLLI
-306 TISLIF
+306 ISLIF
-312 SQSLDVFSGN
+312 SQSLDIFSGN

-327 TIWLLFAVIVTCV
+327 TIWLAFAVIVTCV
-340 GSMFLPTMGFDATP
+340 ASMFLPTMGFDATP
-354 RPELWWI
+354 RPELWWV

-378 VLILLPAIWFSLAAT
+378 VLILLPAIWFSLAVT

-405 SSNSNQ
+405 SSNSKQ
-411 LYISIALVIILA
+411 LYISMALVIIFS

-435 NQLFLIWLCM
+435 SQLFVIWFCM
-445 PLIPLLLSYV
+445 PIIPLLLSYV
-455 LLNQMRKKQQL
+455 LLQQMRKQQPL

>member
-1 MLKGRTPV
+1 MLV
-9 PQTMLGDDVPWLVPL
+9 PHTMLGDDVPWLVPL
-24 FAISLIAWQIT
+24 FAISLITWLMT
-35 PIIEKKAL
+35 PIIEKRAI

-54 LLPVIF
+54 LLPLIF

-66 GRLIAVLTN
+66 DRLIAVLTN
-75 DLTHSDI
+75 DLDHSDI
-82 AKYNAGTNAMNGGP
+82 AKYNAGANAMNGGA

-114 LIFSLFVEKLPS
+114 LIFSLSVDKLPS

-136 LVRHRVMCFV
+136 LVRYRVMSFV
-146 SLVALFSFTVFFPDS
+146 SFIALFSFTVFFPDS
-161 SYLNAQSVT
+161 SYLNAQSIT
-170 DQSTWPTDGI
+170 SQSTWPTDGI

-192 LIVAAELFATST
+192 LIIAAELFATST

-230 MILFMKIDAIKNME
+230 MFLFIKIDAIKNME
-244 TDFWLDLEHY
+244 ADVWLDLEHY

-295 FTSLLAFLFLI
+295 FTSLLAFIFLLI
-306 TISLIF
+306 ISLIF
-312 SQSLDVFSGN
+312 SQSLDIFSGN

-327 TIWLLFAVIVTCV
+327 TIWLVFAVIVTCV
-340 GSMFLPTMGFDATP
+340 ASMFLPTMGFDATP
-354 RPELWWI
+354 RPELWWV

-378 VLILLPAIWFSLAAT
+378 VLILLPAIWFSLAVT

-405 SSNSNQ
+405 SSNSKQ
-411 LYISIALVIILA
+411 LYISMALVIIFS

-435 NQLFLIWLCM
+435 SQLFVIWFCM
-445 PLIPLLLSYV
+445 PIIPLLLSYV
-455 LLNQMRKKQQL
+455 LLQQMRKQQSL

>member
-1 MLKGRTPV
+1 MLV
-9 PQTMLGDDVPWLVPL
+9 PHTMLGDDVPWLVPL
-24 FAISLIAWQIT
+24 FAISLITWLMT
-35 PIIEKKAL
+35 PIIEKRAIK
-43 EKGKWLKSLHN
+43 KGKWLKSLHN
-54 LLPVIF
+54 LLPLIF

-66 GRLIAVLTN
+66 DRLIAVLTN
-75 DLTHSDI
+75 DLDHSDI
-82 AKYNAGTNAMNGGP
+82 AKYNAGANAMNGGA

-114 LIFSLFVEKLPS
+114 LIFSLSVDKLPS

-136 LVRHRVMCFV
+136 LVRYRVMSFV
-146 SLVALFSFTVFFPDS
+146 SFIALFSFTVFFPDS
-161 SYLNAQSVT
+161 SYLNAQSIT
-170 DQSTWPTDGI
+170 SQSTWPTDGI

-192 LIVAAELFATST
+192 LIIAAELFATST

-230 MILFMKIDAIKNME
+230 MFLFMKIDAIKNME
-244 TDFWLDLEHY
+244 ADVWLDLEHY

-295 FTSLLAFLFLI
+295 FTSLLAFIFLLI
-306 TISLIF
+306 ISLIF
-312 SQSLDVFSGN
+312 SQSLDIFSGN

-327 TIWLLFAVIVTCV
+327 TIWLVFAVIVTCV
-340 GSMFLPTMGFDATP
+340 ASMFLPTMGFDATP
-354 RPELWWI
+354 RPELWWV

-378 VLILLPAIWFSLAAT
+378 VLILLPAIWFSLAVT

-405 SSNSNQ
+405 SLNSKQ
-411 LYISIALVIILA
+411 LYISMALVIIFS

-435 NQLFLIWLCM
+435 NQLFVIWFCM
-445 PLIPLLLSYV
+445 PIIPLLLSYV
-455 LLNQMRKKQQL
+455 LLQQMRKQQPL

>member
-1 MLKGRTPV
+1 MLV
-9 PQTMLGDDVPWLVPL
+9 PHTMLGDDVPWLVPL
-24 FAISLIAWQIT
+24 FAISLITWLMT
-35 PIIEKKAL
+35 PIIEKRAI

-54 LLPVIF
+54 LLPLIF

-66 GRLIAVLTN
+66 DRLIAVLTN
-75 DLTHSDI
+75 DLDHSDI
-82 AKYNAGTNAMNGGP
+82 AKYNAGANAMNGGA

-114 LIFSLFVEKLPS
+114 LIFSLSVDKLPS

-136 LVRHRVMCFV
+136 LVRYRVMSFV
-146 SLVALFSFTVFFPDS
+146 SFIALFSFTVFFPDS
-161 SYLNAQSVT
+161 SYLNAQSIT
-170 DQSTWPTDGI
+170 SQSTWPTDGI

-192 LIVAAELFATST
+192 LIIAAELFATST

-230 MILFMKIDAIKNME
+230 MFLFMKIDAIKNME
-244 TDFWLDLEHY
+244 ADVWLDLEHY

-295 FTSLLAFLFLI
+295 FTSLLAFIFLLI
-306 TISLIF
+306 ISLIF
-312 SQSLDVFSGN
+312 SQSLDIFSGN

-327 TIWLLFAVIVTCV
+327 TIWLAFAVIVTCV
-340 GSMFLPTMGFDATP
+340 ASMFLPTMGFDATP
-354 RPELWWI
+354 RPELWWV

-378 VLILLPAIWFSLAAT
+378 VLILLPAIWFSLAVT

-405 SSNSNQ
+405 SSNSKQ
-411 LYISIALVIILA
+411 LYISMALVIIFS

-435 NQLFLIWLCM
+435 SQLFVIWFCM
-445 PLIPLLLSYV
+445 PIIPLLLSYV
-455 LLNQMRKKQQL
+455 LLQQMRKQQPL

>member
-1 MLKGRTPV
+1 MLV
-9 PQTMLGDDVPWLVPL
+9 PHTMLGDDVPWLVPL
-24 FAISLIAWQIT
+24 FAISLITWQMT

-54 LLPVIF
+54 LLPLIF
-60 LTLIIL
+60 LSLIIL
-66 GRLIAVLTN
+66 DRLIAVLTN
-75 DLTHSDI
+75 DLGHSDI
-82 AKYNAGTNAMNGGP
+82 AKYNAGANAMNGGP

-114 LIFSLFVEKLPS
+114 LIFSLSVDKLPS

-161 SYLNAQSVT
+161 SYLNAQSIT
-170 DQSTWPTDGI
+170 SQSTWPTDSI
-180 GPLWYALLAIAI
+180 GPLWYALLTIAI
-192 LIVAAELFATST
+192 LIIAAELFATST
-204 IAAVD
+204 IAAVNE
-209 SGLANLAKK
+209 GLSNLAKK
-218 AKYKLVVIFPIA
+218 AKYKLVVIFTIA
-230 MILFMKIDAIKNME
+230 VFLFMKIDVIKNME
-244 TDFWLDLEHY
+244 ADVWLDLEHY

-295 FTSLLAFLFLI
+295 FTSLLAFIFLI
-306 TISLIF
+306 IISLMF
-312 SQSLDVFSGN
+312 SQSLDIFPGN

-340 GSMFLPTMGFDATP
+340 ASMFLPTMGFDATP
-354 RPELWWI
+354 RPELWWV

-378 VLILLPAIWFSLAAT
+378 VLILLPAIWFSLAVT

-405 SSNSNQ
+405 NLNSKQ
-411 LYISIALVIILA
+411 LYISIALVIIFA

-455 LLNQMRKKQQL
+455 LLYQMRKQQQL

>member
-1 MLKGRTPV
+1 
-9 PQTMLGDDVPWLVPL
+9 MLGDDVPWLVPF
-24 FAISLIAWQIT
+24 FAISLITWQMT
-35 PIIEKKAL
+35 PLIEKMAIK
-43 EKGKWLKSLHN
+43 KGKWLKSLHN
-54 LLPVIF
+54 LLPLIF
-60 LTLIIL
+60 LALIIL
-66 GRLIAVLTN
+66 DRLIAVLTN
-75 DLTHSDI
+75 DIDHSDI
-82 AKYNAGTNAMNGGP
+82 AKYNAGANAMNGGP

-114 LIFSLFVEKLPS
+114 LIFSLSVDKLPS

-136 LVRHRVMCFV
+136 LVRYRVMSFV
-146 SLVALFSFTVFFPDS
+146 SFVALFSFTVFFPDS
-161 SYLNAQSVT
+161 SFLNEQSIT
-170 DQSTWPTDGI
+170 SQSTWPTDSI
-180 GPLWYALLAIAI
+180 GPLWYALLTIAI
-192 LIVAAELFATST
+192 LIIAAELFATST

-209 SGLANLAKK
+209 AGLSNLAKK

-230 MILFMKIDAIKNME
+230 IFLFMKIDAIKNME

-295 FTSLLAFLFLI
+295 FTSLLAFIFLI
-306 TISLIF
+306 IISLMF

-327 TIWLLFAVIVTCV
+327 AIWLVFAVIVTCV
-340 GSMFLPTMGFDATP
+340 ASMFLPTMGFDATP

-378 VLILLPAIWFSLAAT
+378 VLILLPAIWFSLAVT

-405 SSNSNQ
+405 SLNSKQ
-411 LYISIALVIILA
+411 LYISMALVIIFA
-423 LTIVP
+423 LTIMP

-435 NQLFLIWLCM
+435 NQLFVIWFCM
-445 PLIPLLLSYV
+445 PIIPLLLSSV
-455 LLNQMRKKQQL
+455 LLHQMRKQQSL

>member
-1 MLKGRTPV
+1 MLV
-9 PQTMLGDDVPWLVPL
+9 PHTMLGDDVPWLVPL
-24 FAISLIAWQIT
+24 FAISLITWLMT
-35 PIIEKKAL
+35 PIIEKRAIK
-43 EKGKWLKSLHN
+43 KGKWLKSLHN
-54 LLPVIF
+54 LLPLIF
-60 LTLIIL
+60 LALIIL
-66 GRLIAVLTN
+66 DRLIAVLTN
-75 DLTHSDI
+75 DLGHSDI
-82 AKYNAGTNAMNGGP
+82 AKYNAGANAMNGGA

-114 LIFSLFVEKLPS
+114 LIFSLSVDKLPS

-136 LVRHRVMCFV
+136 LVRYRVMSFV
-146 SLVALFSFTVFFPDS
+146 SFVALFSFTVFFPDS
-161 SYLNAQSVT
+161 SFLNEQSIT
-170 DQSTWPTDGI
+170 SQSTWPTDSI
-180 GPLWYALLAIAI
+180 GPLWYALLTIAI
-192 LIVAAELFATST
+192 LIIAAELFATST

-209 SGLANLAKK
+209 AGLSNLAKK

-230 MILFMKIDAIKNME
+230 IFLFMKIDAIKNME
-244 TDFWLDLEHY
+244 IDFWLDLEHY

-295 FTSLLAFLFLI
+295 FTSLLAFIFLI
-306 TISLIF
+306 IISLMF

-327 TIWLLFAVIVTCV
+327 AIWLVFAVIVTCV
-340 GSMFLPTMGFDATP
+340 ASMFLPTMGFDATP

-378 VLILLPAIWFSLAAT
+378 VLILLPAIWFSLAVT

-405 SSNSNQ
+405 NLNSKQ
-411 LYISIALVIILA
+411 LYISIALVIIFA
-423 LTIVP
+423 LTIMP

-435 NQLFLIWLCM
+435 NQLFVIWFCM
-445 PLIPLLLSYV
+445 PIIPLLLSSV
-455 LLNQMRKKQQL
+455 LLHQMRKQQSL

>member
-1 MLKGRTPV
+1 
-9 PQTMLGDDVPWLVPL
+9 MLGDDVPWLVPF
-24 FAISLIAWQIT
+24 FAISLITWQMT
-35 PIIEKKAL
+35 PLIEKMAIK
-43 EKGKWLKSLHN
+43 KGKWLKSLHN
-54 LLPVIF
+54 LLPLIF
-60 LTLIIL
+60 LALIIL
-66 GRLIAVLTN
+66 DRLIAVLTN
-75 DLTHSDI
+75 DIDHSDI
-82 AKYNAGTNAMNGGP
+82 AKYNAGANAMNGGP

-114 LIFSLFVEKLPS
+114 LIFSLSVDKLPS

-170 DQSTWPTDGI
+170 DQSTWPTDGL
-180 GPLWYALLAIAI
+180 GPLWYAILAVAI

-218 AKYKLVVIFPIA
+218 AKYKLIVIFPIA

-244 TDFWLDLEHY
+244 TNFWLDLEHY

-327 TIWLLFAVIVTCV
+327 AIWLLFAVILTCV

-378 VLILLPAIWFSLAAT
+378 VLILLPAIWFSLAVT

-405 SSNSNQ
+405 NLNSKQ
-411 LYISIALVIILA
+411 LYISIALVIIFA
-423 LTIVP
+423 LTIMP

-435 NQLFLIWLCM
+435 NQLFVIWFCM
-445 PLIPLLLSYV
+445 PIIPLLLSSV
-455 LLNQMRKKQQL
+455 LLHQMRKQQSL

>member
-1 MLKGRTPV
+1 MLV
-9 PQTMLGDDVPWLVPL
+9 PHTMLGDDVPWLVPL
-24 FAISLIAWQIT
+24 FAISLITWLMT
-35 PIIEKKAL
+35 PIIEKRAIK
-43 EKGKWLKSLHN
+43 KGKWLKSLHN
-54 LLPVIF
+54 LLPLIF
-60 LTLIIL
+60 LALIIMD
-66 GRLIAVLTN
+66 RLIAVLTN
-75 DLTHSDI
+75 DLGHSDI
-82 AKYNAGTNAMNGGP
+82 AKYNAGANAMNGGA

-114 LIFSLFVEKLPS
+114 LIFSLSVDKLPS

-136 LVRHRVMCFV
+136 LVRYRVMSFV
-146 SLVALFSFTVFFPDS
+146 SFIALFSFTVFFPDS
-161 SYLNAQSVT
+161 SYLNAQSIT
-170 DQSTWPTDGI
+170 SQSTWPTDGI

-192 LIVAAELFATST
+192 LIIAAELFATST

-230 MILFMKIDAIKNME
+230 MFLFMKIDAIKNME
-244 TDFWLDLEHY
+244 ADVWLDLEHY

-295 FTSLLAFLFLI
+295 FTSLLAFIFLLI
-306 TISLIF
+306 ISLIF
-312 SQSLDVFSGN
+312 SQSLDIFSGN

-327 TIWLLFAVIVTCV
+327 TIWLVFAVIVTCV
-340 GSMFLPTMGFDATP
+340 ASMFLPTMGFDATP
-354 RPELWWI
+354 RPELWWV

-378 VLILLPAIWFSLAAT
+378 VLILLPAIWFSLAVT

-405 SSNSNQ
+405 SSNSKQ
-411 LYISIALVIILA
+411 LYISMALVIIFS

-435 NQLFLIWLCM
+435 NQLFVIWFCM
-445 PLIPLLLSYV
+445 PIIPLLLSYV
-455 LLNQMRKKQQL
+455 LLQQMRKQQSL

>member
-1 MLKGRTPV
+1 
-9 PQTMLGDDVPWLVPL
+9 MLGDDVPWLVPF
-24 FAISLIAWQIT
+24 FAISLITWQMT
-35 PIIEKKAL
+35 PLIEKMAIK
-43 EKGKWLKSLHN
+43 KGKWLKSLHN
-54 LLPVIF
+54 LLPLIF
-60 LTLIIL
+60 LALIIL
-66 GRLIAVLTN
+66 DRLIAVLTN
-75 DLTHSDI
+75 DIDHSDI
-82 AKYNAGTNAMNGGP
+82 AKYNAGANAMNGGP

-114 LIFSLFVEKLPS
+114 LIFSLSVDKLPS

-136 LVRHRVMCFV
+136 LVRYRVMSFV
-146 SLVALFSFTVFFPDS
+146 SFVALFSFTVFFPDS
-161 SYLNAQSVT
+161 SFLNEQSIT
-170 DQSTWPTDGI
+170 SQSTWPTDSI
-180 GPLWYALLAIAI
+180 GPLWYALLTIAI
-192 LIVAAELFATST
+192 LIIAAELFATST

-209 SGLANLAKK
+209 AGLSNLAKK

-230 MILFMKIDAIKNME
+230 IFLFMKIDAIKNME

-295 FTSLLAFLFLI
+295 FTSLLAFIFLI
-306 TISLIF
+306 IISLMF

-327 TIWLLFAVIVTCV
+327 AIWLVFAVIVTCV
-340 GSMFLPTMGFDATP
+340 ASMFLPTMGFDATP

-378 VLILLPAIWFSLAAT
+378 VLILLPAIWFSLAVT

-405 SSNSNQ
+405 NLNSKQ
-411 LYISIALVIILA
+411 LYISIALVIIFA
-423 LTIVP
+423 LTIMP

-435 NQLFLIWLCM
+435 NQLFVIWFCM
-445 PLIPLLLSYV
+445 PIIPLLLSSV
-455 LLNQMRKKQQL
+455 LLHQMRKQQSL